1 MTKDKDDKSP
11 LISNDGDIPDAVPD
25 HQQVDRGPDPH
36 TQEHDKVPDAVPV
49 VEILGGSIKDVHAE
63 LRPTGISDTPMA
75 EGWEAPEGTEVP
87 VVIREV
93 GGHQV
98 EEFDHIITPDEY
110 HQLAD
115 RGLNTESSGD
125 SIRAALVDI
134 RQQAEVGES
143 APSMLTSGYL
153 GPDPALS
160 EQAEHDISTEGAVRV
175 LLRRVVWEDPE
186 REGLLDTPERVVKAL
201 GQMTE
206 GYGQDPVEILGTT
219 FDTEGYDEM
228 VVLRGIDFVSLCE
241 HHMLP
246 FTGTAAVGYV
256 PGDRVVG
263 LSKLARLVDCFARR
277 LQIQERMTKEIAD
290 AVMNVLSPQGV
301 GVVVSARHSCM
312 GCRGV
317 RKPGASMVTS
327 YLAGVMRDN
336 VAARAEFLAL
346 AGVTK

>member
-1 MTKDKDDKSP
+1 MSRGDD
-11 LISNDGDIPDAVPD
+11 D
-25 HQQVDRGPDPH
+25 HDDP
-36 TQEHDKVPDAVPV
+36 P
-49 VEILGGSIKDVHAE
+49 
-63 LRPTGISDTPMA
+63 
-75 EGWEAPEGTEVP
+75 
-87 VVIREV
+87 REV
-93 GGHQV
+93 GGNQDG
-98 EEFDHIITPDEY
+98 EFDHIITPDEY

-115 RGLNTESSGD
+115 RGLNTGSSGE
-125 SIRAALVDI
+125 SIREALNDI
-134 RQQAEVGES
+134 RQQDEMDEA
-143 APSMLTSGYL
+143 AAQPMMCSGYM
-153 GPDPALS
+153 GSDPRMS
-160 EQAEHDISTEGAVRV
+160 DHAELDISVEGAVRV
-175 LLRRVVWEDPE
+175 LLRRVVREDPE
-186 REGLLDTPERVVKAL
+186 REGLLDTPRRVVKAL
-201 GQMTE
+201 GEMTT
-206 GYGQDPVEILGTT
+206 GYGQDVHEILGTT

-256 PGDRVVG
+256 PGERVVG

-290 AVMNVLSPQGV
+290 AVMEVLSPQGV
-301 GVVVSARHSCM
+301 GVVVSAHHSCM

>member
-1 MTKDKDDKSP
+1 MTKDKDDP
-11 LISNDGDIPDAVPD
+11 GGIGEENEDAFDNDGLEGLGNPDASP
-25 HQQVDRGPDPH
+25 R
-36 TQEHDKVPDAVPV
+36 VPDAPPV
-49 VEILGGSIKDVHAE
+49 LEILGGE
-63 LRPTGISDTPMA
+63 MPP
-75 EGWEAPEGTEVP
+75 GTV
-87 VVIREV
+87 REV
-93 GGHQV
+93 GGNQT
-98 EEFDHIITPDEY
+98 EEFPDDHGFTELE
-110 HQLAD
+110 HQQLLA
-115 RGLNTESSGD
+115 RGMNSESSGE
-125 SIRAALVDI
+125 SVREALADI
-134 RQQAEVGES
+134 RQQAEMDEAAS
-143 APSMLTSGYL
+143 HPMLCSG
-153 GPDPALS
+153 GMGVDPALS
-160 EQAEHDISTEGAVRV
+160 EQAEHDISLEGAVRV

-186 REGLLDTPERVVKAL
+186 REGLLDTPARVVKAL

-206 GYGQDPVEILGTT
+206 GYQQDPVEILGTT

-256 PGDRVVG
+256 PGSRVVG

-290 AVMNVLSPQGV
+290 AVMEVLSPQGV
-301 GVVVSARHSCM
+301 GVVVAAHHSCM

-327 YLAGVMRDN
+327 YLQGVMRDN